1 MRMSMPTWLT
11 DIGFAGKL
19 KEVLDKDVNRY
30 GDPKITMTQ
39 AMTRLIGV
47 NIYPIDPQKSRATN
61 IKLMKNEITG
71 IKSRRS
77 QVLKDKNLS
86 SEDRKNNMNKYNE
99 MIKER
104 IKQVKEYIKE
114 SRIPERL
121 K

>member
-1 MRMSMPTWLT
+1 MPTWLT

-39 AMTRLIGV
+39 ALTRLVGV
-47 NIYPIDPQKSRATN
+47 NIYPIDPQKSRMQN

-71 IKSRRS
+71 IKSRRTR
-77 QVLKDKNLS
+77 VLKDKNLS
-86 SEDRKNNMNKYNE
+86 TEDRKNINKKYQK

-104 IKQVKEYIKE
+104 IKQLQEYVKK
-114 SRIPERL
+114 SNIPMEL